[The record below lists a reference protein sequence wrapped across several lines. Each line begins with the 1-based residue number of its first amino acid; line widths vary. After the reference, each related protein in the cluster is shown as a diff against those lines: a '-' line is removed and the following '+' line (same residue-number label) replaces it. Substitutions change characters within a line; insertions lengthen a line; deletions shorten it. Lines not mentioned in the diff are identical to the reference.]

1 MNDKNSDPNH
11 PVGCDRI
18 EAQIDPFIA
27 SLKAAGYA
35 ANTICT
41 KRAALRRFVSW
52 RRRLKR
58 SATEPDESEV
68 AEFMASA
75 SQLGP
80 KHRCLASVALLGFLE
95 HLRRHEV
102 ITRCAPEAMTSSSAL
117 ESRWLVSRFQ
127 DQRLPTSRHLL
138 DAFAVERRRVSGVV
152 GIEEAPKSRI
162 AEMMLS
168 GEVGTPGIRPE
179 KTTTAKKIRSKMK
192 LKKYR
197 PDAPVIPWQVGH
209 PSYTGGGKYIY
220 HSAPGRPCAIPCARP
235 RTGDFDQGGNC

>member
-117 ESRWLVSRFQ
+117 ESRWLVSISRISASPRAVISLMRSAVGRRQFRELWESR
-127 DQRLPTSRHLL
+127 RL
-138 DAFAVERRRVSGVV
+138 
-152 GIEEAPKSRI
+152 PKSRI

-168 GEVGTPGIRPE
+168 GEVGTPGSGRKRQQRPR
-179 KTTTAKKIRSKMK
+179 KIRSKMK
-192 LKKYR
+192 LKECR
-197 PDAPVIPWQVGH
+197 SGSPVIPWAGWA
-209 PSYTGGGKYIY
+209 SKLYW
-220 HSAPGRPCAIPCARP
+220 RW
-235 RTGDFDQGGNC
+235 